1 MQYQRRQHFLICL
14 TVLVVLAGCASPAG
28 SAPPAAE
35 DTLSVQASA
44 TLAPTEVLPTL
55 TPTPAGCLETQ
66 GHFEYHEIQT
76 ELMTHPLSFRV
87 YLPVC
92 YDPDGDYRY
101 PVLYF
106 LHGQSFTDDQ
116 WDRLGA
122 DEKLDELILAM
133 EVAPFIIVMPKESDY
148 MSTQWD
154 SKYGP
159 ALAEELTVWMDANY
173 PTCTERDCRAIGGL
187 SRGAAWAMRTGLI
200 YWETFGTI
208 GTHSLAPFRGDFN
221 EAPFWF
227 KEIPEEELPRI
238 WIDIGVLD
246 VNLDAANTFE
256 VRLTKYRIPHEWHIF
271 LGTHNEDYWAAHVEE
286 YLRWYAEAWAERLDS

>member
-1 MQYQRRQHFLICL
+1 
-14 TVLVVLAGCASPAG
+14 
-28 SAPPAAE
+28 
-35 DTLSVQASA
+35 
-44 TLAPTEVLPTL
+44 
-55 TPTPAGCLETQ
+55 
-66 GHFEYHEIQT
+66 
-76 ELMTHPLSFRV
+76 MTHPLSFRI

-92 YDPDGDYRY
+92 YDAQGEYEY

-106 LHGQSFTDDQ
+106 LHGQSFNDDQ

-122 DEKLDELILAM
+122 DEALDRLVLAG
-133 EVAPFIIVMPKESDY
+133 EVVPFIIVMPKESDY
-148 MSTQWD
+148 MSNQWD

-159 ALAEELTVWMDANY
+159 AIAEELTVWVDEHY
-173 PTCTERDCRAIGGL
+173 HTCAERQCRAIGGL

-221 EAPFWF
+221 EAPSWF
-227 KEIPEEELPRI
+227 KKIPEDQLPRI

-256 VRLTKYRIPHEWHIF
+256 VRLTKYRMPHEWHIF
-271 LGTHNEDYWAAHVEE
+271 LGTHNEDYWQSHVEE
-286 YLRWYAEAWAERLDS
+286 YLRWYAEAWKDRNPSS

>member
-1 MQYQRRQHFLICL
+1 MIENRKHCRAVFGLL
-14 TVLVVLAGCASPAG
+14 LGVLLMACAAGA
-28 SAPPAAE
+28 PAA
-35 DTLSVQASA
+35 TAATQPSA
-44 TLAPTEVLPTL
+44 TLAPTQELPT
-55 TPTPAGCLETQ
+55 PTAIPAGCTETQ
-66 GHFEYHEIQT
+66 GHFEYQEIQT
-76 ELMTHPLSFRV
+76 TLMTHPLSFRI

-92 YDPDGDYRY
+92 YDAQGEYEY

-106 LHGQSFTDDQ
+106 LHGQSFNDDQ

-122 DEKLDELILAM
+122 DEALDRLVLAG
-133 EVAPFIIVMPKESDY
+133 EVVPFIIVMPKESDY
-148 MSTQWD
+148 MSNQWD

-159 ALAEELTVWMDANY
+159 AIAEELTVWVDEHY
-173 PTCTERDCRAIGGL
+173 HTCAERQCRAIGGL

-221 EAPFWF
+221 EAPSWF
-227 KEIPEEELPRI
+227 KKIPEDQLPRI

-256 VRLTKYRIPHEWHIF
+256 VRLTKYRMPHEWHIF
-271 LGTHNEDYWAAHVEE
+271 LGTHNEDYWQSHVEE
-286 YLRWYAEAWAERLDS
+286 YLRWYAEAWKDRNPSS

>member
-1 MQYQRRQHFLICL
+1 MKQTKMVGIIYLFLMLFSLL
-14 TVLVVLAGCASPAG
+14 TACSV
-28 SAPPAAE
+28 E
-35 DTLSVQASA
+35 SVQPTATIQPSA
-44 TLAPTEVLPTL
+44 TL
-55 TPTPAGCLETQ
+55 TPTEELPTPTATPEVCTETR
-66 GHFEYHEIQT
+66 GHFEYQEIQT
-76 ELMTHPLSFRV
+76 TLMTHPLSFRV

-92 YDPDGDYRY
+92 YDPDGEYEY

-106 LHGQSFTDDQ
+106 LHGQSFNDDQ

-122 DEKLDELILAM
+122 DETLDRLILAG

-148 MSTQWD
+148 MSSQWD
-154 SKYGP
+154 SKYGS
-159 ALAEELTVWMDANY
+159 ALAEELTVWIDEHY
-173 PTCTERDCRAIGGL
+173 RTCTDRECRAIGGL

-221 EAPFWF
+221 EAPSWF
-227 KEIPEEELPRI
+227 KEIPEEQLPRI

-256 VRLTKYRIPHEWHIF
+256 MRLTKYRIPHEWHIF
-271 LGTHNEDYWAAHVEE
+271 LGTHNEDYWQAHIEE
-286 YLRWYAEAWAERLDS
+286 YLRWYAEAWKDRME

>member
-1 MQYQRRQHFLICL
+1 MIENRKHCRAVFGLL
-14 TVLVVLAGCASPAG
+14 LGVLLMACAAGA
-28 SAPPAAE
+28 PAA
-35 DTLSVQASA
+35 TAATQPSA
-44 TLAPTEVLPTL
+44 TLAPTEELPT
-55 TPTPAGCLETQ
+55 PTAIPAGCTETQ
-66 GHFEYHEIQT
+66 GHFEYQEIQT
-76 ELMTHPLSFRV
+76 TLMTHPLSFRV

-92 YDPDGDYRY
+92 YDAQGEYEY

-106 LHGQSFTDDQ
+106 LHGQSFNDDQ

-122 DEKLDELILAM
+122 DEALDRLVLAG
-133 EVAPFIIVMPKESDY
+133 EVVPFIIVMPKESDY
-148 MSTQWD
+148 MSNQWD

-159 ALAEELTVWMDANY
+159 AIAEELTVWVDEHY
-173 PTCTERDCRAIGGL
+173 HTCAERQCRAIGGL

-221 EAPFWF
+221 EAPSWF
-227 KEIPEEELPRI
+227 KKIPEDQLPRI

-256 VRLTKYRIPHEWHIF
+256 VRLTKYRMPHEWHIF
-271 LGTHNEDYWAAHVEE
+271 LGTHNEDYWQSHVEE
-286 YLRWYAEAWAERLDS
+286 YLRWYAEAWKDRNPSS

>member
-1 MQYQRRQHFLICL
+1 MIKNRKHCRAVFGLL
-14 TVLVVLAGCASPAG
+14 LGVLLMACAAGA
-28 SAPPAAE
+28 PAA
-35 DTLSVQASA
+35 TAATQPSA
-44 TLAPTEVLPTL
+44 TLAPTQELPT
-55 TPTPAGCLETQ
+55 PTAIPAGCTETQ
-66 GHFEYHEIQT
+66 GHFEYQEIQT
-76 ELMTHPLSFRV
+76 TLMTHPLSFRV

-92 YDPDGDYRY
+92 YDAQGEYEY

-106 LHGQSFTDDQ
+106 LHGQSFNDDQ

-122 DEKLDELILAM
+122 DEALDRLVLAG
-133 EVAPFIIVMPKESDY
+133 EVVPFIIVMPKESDY
-148 MSTQWD
+148 MSNQWD

-159 ALAEELTVWMDANY
+159 AIAEELTVWVDEHY
-173 PTCTERDCRAIGGL
+173 HTCAERQCRAIGGL

-221 EAPFWF
+221 EAPSWF
-227 KEIPEEELPRI
+227 KKIPEDQLPRI

-256 VRLTKYRIPHEWHIF
+256 VRLTKYRMPHEWHIF
-271 LGTHNEDYWAAHVEE
+271 LGTHNEDYWQSHVEE
-286 YLRWYAEAWAERLDS
+286 YLRWYAEAWKDRNPSS

>member
-1 MQYQRRQHFLICL
+1 MIENRKHCRAVFGLL
-14 TVLVVLAGCASPAG
+14 LGVLLMACAAGA
-28 SAPPAAE
+28 PAA
-35 DTLSVQASA
+35 TAATQPSA
-44 TLAPTEVLPTL
+44 TLAPTQELPT
-55 TPTPAGCLETQ
+55 PTAIPAGCTETQ
-66 GHFEYHEIQT
+66 GHFEYQEIQT
-76 ELMTHPLSFRV
+76 TLMTHPLSFRV

-92 YDPDGDYRY
+92 YDAQGEYEY

-106 LHGQSFTDDQ
+106 LHGQSFNDDQ

-122 DEKLDELILAM
+122 DEALDRLVLAG
-133 EVAPFIIVMPKESDY
+133 EVVPFIIVMPKESDY
-148 MSTQWD
+148 MSNQWD

-159 ALAEELTVWMDANY
+159 AIAEELTVWVDEHY
-173 PTCTERDCRAIGGL
+173 HTCAERQCRAIGGL

-221 EAPFWF
+221 EAPSWF
-227 KEIPEEELPRI
+227 KKIPEDQLPRI

-256 VRLTKYRIPHEWHIF
+256 VRLTKYRMPHEWHIF
-271 LGTHNEDYWAAHVEE
+271 LGTHNEDYWQSHVEE
-286 YLRWYAEAWAERLDS
+286 YLRWYAEAWKDRNPSS